1 MGIVLSRFRSGSAA
15 PSLTLIRPCATVKVT
30 SSQSPSSFHEHFL
43 GATSLSPLQLQ
54 KQLRLIEARRMML
67 AEGQMIANA
76 AYAVGYESMPPFTR
90 EYGRMFGLP
99 PARDLRA
106 AKARM
111 RSAA

>member
-1 MGIVLSRFRSGSAA
+1 M
-15 PSLTLIRPCATVKVT
+15 KVT
-30 SSQSPSSFHEHFL
+30 SSQSPSSFHEHFRA
-43 GATSLSPLQLQ
+43 ATSLSPLQFQ

-76 AYAVGYESMPPFTR
+76 AYAAYAVGYESIPQFTR
-90 EYGRMFGLP
+90 EYGRMVGLP

>member
-1 MGIVLSRFRSGSAA
+1 MGNVLSPTRSGSAA

-30 SSQSPSSFHEHFL
+30 SSQSPSSFHEHWRRHL
-43 GATSLSPLQLQ
+43 ALAAAIPE
-54 KQLRLIEARRMML
+54 QLRLIETRRMML

-76 AYAVGYESMPPFTR
+76 AYAVGYESIPQFTR
-90 EYGRMFGLP
+90 EYGRMVDLP